1 MHPLADIPQRGP
13 SGLLIAI
20 SGHFLNVPQREA
32 QFIRICYP
40 LQLASGGL
48 LSNSKRAAQP
58 HPESPR
64 PAFLA
69 EFNLLDP
76 AIGLVG
82 DKAGPRPFVLGLE
95 RVTHEGTD
103 HYAAANSLFN
113 EYTHTEVGRL
123 AVELV
128 EIAFD
133 GGTLFIRGLYTRVYI
148 HRQII
153 YIVG

>member
-1 MHPLADIPQRGP
+1 MTNYLT
-13 SGLLIAI
+13 
-20 SGHFLNVPQREA
+20 
-32 QFIRICYP
+32 
-40 LQLASGGL
+40 
-48 LSNSKRAAQP
+48 SKRGAQTP
-58 HPESPR
+58 SESHR

-82 DKAGPRPFVLGLE
+82 YKAGPRPFVLGLE
-95 RVTHEGTD
+95 RVTQEGTD

-113 EYTHTEVGRL
+113 EYTHTEARRL

-133 GGTLFIRGLYTRVYI
+133 GSAFLV
-148 HRQII
+148 
-153 YIVG
+153 